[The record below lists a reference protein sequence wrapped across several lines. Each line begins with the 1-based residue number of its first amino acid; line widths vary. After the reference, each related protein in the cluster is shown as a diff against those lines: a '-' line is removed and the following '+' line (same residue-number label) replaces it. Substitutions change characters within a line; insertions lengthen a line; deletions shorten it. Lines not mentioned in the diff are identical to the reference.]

1 MKPQR
6 LPVIP
11 VRDVVG
17 YPNMIF
23 PVLIGRS
30 RSLAAVQEAMVGSR
44 QILLVAQKDPSIDDV
59 RSADIY
65 RAGVMG
71 KILQIMRLP
80 EGSMK
85 ALIEGEHRA
94 SVSRYFY
101 GRSYLEAA
109 VEPIEETPEK
119 STPRL
124 EALARKAIEKFSLYA
139 RMEEMV
145 PVEIVEAIESSLEEP
160 GKLADMIA
168 AHLPLRL
175 FEKQKLVATGSR
187 ADRLGQILSHIS
199 RETEILRLEEDIDRQ
214 VKNSLSKSQRDYYLR
229 EQLEAIKEELGETG
243 YYQEIENLREE
254 LQKAGLPDEAYEKGE
269 EELTKLERTHPNS
282 PETAIIRN
290 YIDWLINLPWMDF
303 TPDDIDIE
311 KSEKILDEDHY
322 GLKKVKERITEHIA
336 VMSLSEKVRGPILC
350 LVGPPGVGKTSLGK
364 SIARAL
370 QRNFVR
376 ISLGGVRDEAEIRGH
391 RRTYVGALPGR
402 IIQQMKRAGSANP
415 VFLLDEI
422 DKLSSDF
429 RGDPAAALLEALDP
443 DQNEHFVDH
452 YLEIEYDLSSV
463 LFLTT
468 ANTTSGIPPA
478 LADRMEILRL
488 PGYLLTEKI
497 EIAKN
502 YLIPKQSEEAG
513 LDETEVRISND
524 ALSSLIQN
532 WTQEAGVR
540 ELERIIGKVM
550 RKIAIR
556 VVKRRNIPKRVD
568 ICETD
573 LEKYLGVSPYRDS
586 ILPDK
591 LLAGESLGL
600 AWTSFGGEILR
611 IETAITNGKE
621 QIILTGRLGEV
632 MQESARAALTYIRS
646 KLPSNVVLETDKT
659 LHLHVP
665 EGAIPKDGPSA
676 GVAIASALMSLM
688 LNTPL
693 NNKIAMT
700 GEISLAGHILRIGGL
715 SEKLLAAKRYGLATV
730 IIPKSNNP
738 DLAEI
743 PDEVTKDLDI
753 KPVEHMDEVLAILG
767 LDRKLS

>member
-23 PVLIGRS
+23 PVLVGRA
-30 RSLAAVQEAMVGSR
+30 RSLAAVQEAMVTTR
-44 QILLVAQKDPSIDDV
+44 QVLLVAQKDPSIDDV
-59 RSADIY
+59 RSADLY
-65 RAGVMG
+65 RAGVVG

-85 ALIEGEHRA
+85 VLIEGESRA
-94 SVSRYFY
+94 SISRYFF
-101 GRSYLEAA
+101 GRNSLEAA
-109 VEPIEETPEK
+109 SEPIEETPEK
-119 STPRL
+119 NTPRL
-124 EALARKAIEKFSLYA
+124 EALARKAIEKFSIYA
-139 RMEEMV
+139 RIEEMV
-145 PVEIVEAIESSLEEP
+145 PFEIVEAIESSIEEP

-175 FEKQKLVATGSR
+175 FEKQKIVATGSR
-187 ADRLGQILSHIS
+187 ADRLGQILSHIA
-199 RETEILRLEEDIDRQ
+199 RETEILRLEEDIDRR
-214 VKNSLSKSQRDYYLR
+214 VKNSLSKSQREYYLR
-229 EQLEAIKEELGETG
+229 EQLETIKEELGDSG
-243 YYQEIENLREE
+243 YPQEIENLQE
-254 LQKAGLPDEAYEKGE
+254 QINKAGLTEEAFEKAQE
-269 EELTKLERTHPNS
+269 EIAKLERTHPNS
-282 PETAIIRN
+282 PETTVIRN
-290 YIDWLINLPWMDF
+290 YLDWLISLPWMDF
-303 TPDDIDIE
+303 TTDDVNIE
-311 KSEKILDEDHY
+311 ESEKILDEDHY

-336 VMSLSEKVRGPILC
+336 VMHLTESVKGPILC

-364 SIARAL
+364 SFARAL

-391 RRTYVGALPGR
+391 RRTYIGALPGR

-488 PGYLLTEKI
+488 PGYLMTEKV

-502 YLIPKQSEEAG
+502 YLIPKQAIEAG
-513 LDETEVRISND
+513 LEKVEVRISGE
-524 ALSSLIQN
+524 ALISLIQN

-556 VVKRRNIPKRVD
+556 VVKRRNTPKRVD
-568 ICETD
+568 ISEDD
-573 LEKYLGVSPYRDS
+573 LEKYLGVAPYRDS
-586 ILPDK
+586 VLPEK
-591 LLAGESLGL
+591 LLPGESLGL

-632 MQESARAALTYIRS
+632 MQESARAALTYVRS
-646 KLPSNVVLETDKT
+646 KLPSDVVLEADKT

-688 LNTPL
+688 LKIPL

-715 SEKLLAAKRYGLATV
+715 SEKLLAAKRYGLETV

-738 DLAEI
+738 DLSEI
-743 PDEVTKDLDI
+743 PDEAKKGLII
-753 KPVEHMDEVLAILG
+753 KPVEHMDEVLAIFG
-767 LDRKLS
+767 LNKKLA